1 MSRGGRGG
9 FRGGGRGGGPGG
21 PNAPPP
27 GITYADIQA
36 LVPKEGSPLY
46 PPLDSMPILAH
57 ITDAE
62 RETCHRQVGF
72 AERLRHSPYYIMS
85 DNKDDDLERYSDR
98 FKPTARTQPI
108 LRQDI
113 LNKDFFPAALWEA
126 HFNPKPT
133 KRSAFGLA
141 AAQNR
146 KKKAKIDWSKI
157 EAQVGE
163 NGGEGDDE
171 GSQPGGDDEEGL
183 DEADYDQEDEDF
195 NDNDYENN
203 YFNGGEDEND
213 DDLGDGA
220 VGGDGGGDGE

>member
-1 MSRGGRGG
+1 MSRGGRGGG

-85 DNKDDDLERYSDR
+85 DKKEDELERYSDR

-113 LNKDFFPAALWEA
+113 LNKDFFPASLWEA
-126 HFNPKPT
+126 HFNPKTP
-133 KRSAFGLA
+133 KRSAAGLT
-141 AAQNR
+141 AAQKR
-146 KKKAKIDWSKI
+146 KKKAKIDWSNL
-157 EAQVGE
+157 EAQE
-163 NGGEGDDE
+163 GGADGDE
-171 GSQPGGDDEEGL
+171 EASQAGGDDEEGL
-183 DEADYDQEDEDF
+183 DEVDYDQEDEDF

-203 YFNGGEDEND
+203 YFDGGEDEND

-220 VGGDGGGDGE
+220 VGRDGGGDDD